1 MGIRIVSLTV
11 AIVMVAATAFPR
23 HASAQRDM
31 DQVFLTK
38 GSPSRG
44 TIPENGMTRD
54 QVTIEMGGRK
64 QDIAAN
70 DIVRI
75 TFKEEPAELNSART
89 AILQRNYNQGLTDLK
104 KLDGAKIDRPF
115 VKQDIDFYRA
125 LCQSRLAMTEGGDK
139 AAAIDAMRRF
149 ATSAPQSYHFYEAAE
164 VLGDLAMASGKY
176 ADATNYYRPIAS
188 APWPEYQLRASI
200 AQGRALIGEKKYGE
214 ASDKFKVVIGS
225 DLSTPEALKQ
235 KNLAAV
241 GQSVC
246 LAETGQADEAI
257 KQLQE
262 LIRKNDPQDI
272 VLFARAYNALGRCYI
287 KQNKPKDAVLALLH
301 TDVLFYTDSDAHA
314 EALYH
319 LSKLWNDVNKSDRAI
334 AARTT
339 LRERYAGSI
348 WATLE

>member
-1 MGIRIVSLTV
+1 MGKRIGNLTLLLG
-11 AIVMVAATAFPR
+11 IVLLAGLPREAA
-23 HASAQRDM
+23 AQRDV
-31 DQVFLTK
+31 DQVFLAK

-44 TIPENGMTRD
+44 TIADSGMTRER
-54 QVTIEMGGRK
+54 VTIDVAGRN
-64 QDIAAN
+64 QEIAAN

-89 AILQRNYNQGLTDLK
+89 AVLQRNYNQALTDLK
-104 KLDGAKIDRPF
+104 KLDGAQIDRQF

-125 LCQSRLAMTEGGDK
+125 LCQARLAMTEGGDK
-139 AAAIDAMRRF
+139 AAAIEAMRRF

-176 ADATNYYRPIAS
+176 ADATRYYGPIAS
-188 APWPEYQLRASI
+188 APWPEYQLRSSI
-200 AQGRALIGEKKYGE
+200 ALGRALVGEKKYDE
-214 ASDKFKVVIGS
+214 ALDKFKLVAAS
-225 DLSTPEALKQ
+225 ELATPEALKQ

-241 GQSVC
+241 GQAAC

-262 LIRKNDPQDI
+262 LIRKNDPQDV
-272 VLFARAYNALGRCYI
+272 VLFARAYNALGRCYR
-287 KQNKPKDAVLALLH
+287 KQNKPKEAVLALLH
-301 TDVLFYTDSDAHA
+301 TDVLFYTDADAHA